1 MYVWICSYLHKGQPM
16 MKSTLNSWGTSVGIH
31 ISFTLMCS
39 AKAREIE
46 SSSSTCGLTQLP
58 IFTPIPFSGIPSA
71 LCKYYYPNL
80 QNCNLV
86 YVFWVFVL
94 ICSSGASLFQ
104 LLCGWHPHQRV
115 QELWIHRCPIPEE
128 PAHEDILQSVECR
141 WLGNKRRACEDRLEP
156 STIHS
161 LLQELQC
168 QCLFVVL
175 WIIFLQFNL
184 SIFYLHQ
191 WGMVLTRARFHKPR
205 ENEMGAEELHDLQL
219 LRRHKEIPT
228 GPSSWMLCH
237 HHVLEGTEPKA
248 IHFVVCLYNFKIIFF
263 HSLSFLLPSEFQKHH
278 IVDNVIHEYNKDYFL
293 NEWHVYHYLNLN
305 VEPHKVTKRVKSQYY
320 CFYIIFGFEK

>member
-86 YVFWVFVL
+86 YVFWVFIL
-94 ICSSGASLFQ
+94 IYSSGVSLFQ

-115 QELWIHRCPIPEE
+115 QELWVNWCSIPKES
-128 PAHEDILQSVECR
+128 AHENILQSMECW
-141 WLGNKRRACEDRLEP
+141 WLGNKRWACEDRLDP
-156 STIHS
+156 SS
-161 LLQELQC
+161 LQC
-168 QCLFVVL
+168 
-175 WIIFLQFNL
+175 FL
-184 SIFYLHQ
+184 
-191 WGMVLTRARFHKPR
+191 
-205 ENEMGAEELHDLQL
+205 
-219 LRRHKEIPT
+219 
-228 GPSSWMLCH
+228 
-237 HHVLEGTEPKA
+237 
-248 IHFVVCLYNFKIIFF
+248 
-263 HSLSFLLPSEFQKHH
+263 
-278 IVDNVIHEYNKDYFL
+278 
-293 NEWHVYHYLNLN
+293 
-305 VEPHKVTKRVKSQYY
+305 
-320 CFYIIFGFEK
+320 